1 MMKKKLIFSDF
12 FATGNNEK
20 KNIYNTKR
28 KKIWCKNL
36 EICYCPI
43 CIVRKETV
51 LQYSLLVFDCIARC
65 KAKLYC
71 KKKPLHCIVAVLR
84 VCILQYI
91 VLYCRKISVLQ

>member
-1 MMKKKLIFSDF
+1 MILVIFF

-20 KNIYNTKR
+20 KIFIMKKKTK
-28 KKIWCKNL
+28 KNWCRNL

-51 LQYSLLVFDCIARC
+51 LQYSLLVLDCIAGC

-71 KKKPLHCIVAVLR
+71 KRGNCIAIEVVGLGGQQ
-84 VCILQYI
+84 VCIAIQT
-91 VLYCRKISVLQ
+91 VL